1 MKRTRFTRKDSKRV
15 WTNLKVTPQTPYS
28 ASEEVMLTIHQIRED
43 RAKNNLLFS
52 MKNNLVKK
60 GESVWS

>member
-1 MKRTRFTRKDSKRV
+1 MKRTRFTRKDSRRV
-15 WTNLKVTPQTPYS
+15 WTTLEVIPQTPYN
-28 ASEEVMLTIHQIRED
+28 ASEEVMLTMQQIRED